1 LFNIVYIAHWTFD
14 YTTPVTVLC
23 VSSI

>member
-1 LFNIVYIAHWTFD
+1 LYNIVYIAHWTFD